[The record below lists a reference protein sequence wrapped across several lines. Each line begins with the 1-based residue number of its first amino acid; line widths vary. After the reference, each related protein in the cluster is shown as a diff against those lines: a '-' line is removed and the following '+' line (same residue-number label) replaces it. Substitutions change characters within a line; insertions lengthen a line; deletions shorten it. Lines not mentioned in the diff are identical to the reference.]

1 MFCLIVAAKPFSLM
15 HVQSLTLALSPTLT
29 MMFHLHMLIHTSN
42 NTTNTIQLEVEYN
55 DISIYN
61 NFEEIESMAIF
72 FELNLL
78 RPTRPTNVF

>member
-1 MFCLIVAAKPFSLM
+1 
-15 HVQSLTLALSPTLT
+15 
-29 MMFHLHMLIHTSN
+29 MLIYTSN
-42 NTTNTIQLEVEYN
+42 NTTNTIQLEVEYS

-78 RPTRPTNVF
+78 GPT